1 MSRRKKHQEEESYET
16 AEGFQIEDINGNAVD
31 DDALPDEVLLSDE
44 EILADTTV
52 LSDKALLDEGKGSF
66 WDDEDEPED
75 DEHFN
80 SIAENEDWEEG
91 YDY

>member
-1 MSRRKKHQEEESYET
+1 MSRRKKHQEESYEN
-16 AEGFQIEDINGNAVD
+16 AEGFQIEDMQGNAVE
-31 DDALPDEVLLSDE
+31 ADED
-44 EILADTTV
+44 
-52 LSDKALLDEGKGSF
+52 LDEDSDSF
-66 WDDEDEPED
+66 WDDDEDEQDE